1 MRRAAPAAAPVAVDK
16 EVKRKQR
23 MGDIKLDLH
32 RVLLDNLN
40 LAALEH
46 ATEADLRAEINAI
59 SAEHLNDNAIVLGR
73 EDRIILNK
81 ELYDEVTGLGPL
93 ETLLQDESVND
104 ILVNG
109 PQQIFVERSGKLE
122 LTDVTF
128 KDERHLLRII
138 DKIVSAVGRRVDES
152 KPYVDARLKDG
163 SRFNAMVPP
172 VAVDGSLVSIRK
184 FKKDKLGIDD
194 LVQFGAFSEEMAAYL
209 QAAVSTRLNVI
220 VSGGTGS
227 GKTTTLNALS
237 SFIAD
242 DERILTI
249 EDTAELQLQ
258 QTHVGRMESRPPN
271 VEGKG
276 EVSPRDCLK
285 NALRMRPDRIIVGE
299 TRGEEVI
306 DMLQAMNTGHDGSM
320 TTIHAN
326 NPRDGISRLEN
337 MVAMAGIEMPLK
349 AVRSQISSAV
359 NLIVQASRLQ
369 DGSRRMTSITEITGM
384 EGDVISMQEIF
395 RFQRVGPDARQQDH
409 RPLSQP
415 QACAATSPSA
425 SASGAMICPR
435 PSLNPSQRSKPH
447 GHQCRTHHL
456 RSDLYRRAGARR
468 RASIWRLF
476 GRSISLNSRVNR
488 RLEMIEKGDTPRG
501 GAGQICAR
509 RCSSTRKSK
518 GIPLYSLWLSEKAQK
533 GRDCLLPA
541 TADHG
546 DGRPFGSVLPWPDR
560 RHRDRSTRAH
570 RRLHR
575 HGGRCCVYVG
585 VHESQQAH
593 GDHRRTAPRC
603 GRADGALLARRSP
616 VHQRHHHREQRN
628 PRPACLRIR
637 CDRG

>member
-1 MRRAAPAAAPVAVDK
+1 MFSRYKKSANDRTAPKASAAPMPLPRTAPVEAAALPSFRKPAQQVAAVPVGMDK
-16 EVKRKQR
+16 ERKRKER
-23 MGDIKLDLH
+23 ISEIKIELH
-32 RVLLDNLN
+32 RAMLDHLN
-40 LAALEH
+40 LAALDT
-46 ATEADLRAEINAI
+46 ATESDLRAEISSIAGEI
-59 SAEHLNDNAIVLGR
+59 LEEKGIVLNR
-73 EDRIILNK
+73 EDRTQLTQ
-81 ELYDEVTGLGPL
+81 ELYDEVKGLGPL
-93 ETLLQDESVND
+93 ETLLKDDTVND

-109 PQQIFVERSGKLE
+109 PHQIFIERAGKLE
-122 LTDVTF
+122 LSDVTF
-128 KDERHLLRII
+128 KDEKHLLRII

-152 KPYVDARLKDG
+152 NPYVDARLADG

-194 LVQFGAFSEEMAAYL
+194 LVKFGAFSEEMAAYL
-209 QAAVSTRLNVI
+209 QAAVATRLNVI

-237 SFIAD
+237 SFIDNA
-242 DERILTI
+242 ERILTI

-258 QTHVGRMESRPPN
+258 QIHVGRMESRPPN

-395 RFQRVGPDARQQDH
+395 RFQRVGLTPDNKIIGHFTATGVRSHYSERFRLWGYDLPSH
-409 RPLSQP
+409 IYEPI
-415 QACAATSPSA
+415 AA
-425 SASGAMICPR
+425 
-435 PSLNPSQRSKPH
+435 
-447 GHQCRTHHL
+447 
-456 RSDLYRRAGARR
+456 
-468 RASIWRLF
+468 
-476 GRSISLNSRVNR
+476 
-488 RLEMIEKGDTPRG
+488 E
-501 GAGQICAR
+501 
-509 RCSSTRKSK
+509 
-518 GIPLYSLWLSEKAQK
+518 
-533 GRDCLLPA
+533 
-541 TADHG
+541 
-546 DGRPFGSVLPWPDR
+546 
-560 RHRDRSTRAH
+560 
-570 RRLHR
+570 
-575 HGGRCCVYVG
+575 
-585 VHESQQAH
+585 
-593 GDHRRTAPRC
+593 
-603 GRADGALLARRSP
+603 
-616 VHQRHHHREQRN
+616 
-628 PRPACLRIR
+628 
-637 CDRG
+637 

>member
-1 MRRAAPAAAPVAVDK
+1 MTALPEATTKVVRKVPQVEPAQVMLMDK
-16 EVKRKQR
+16 ERKRKER
-23 MGDIKLDLH
+23 VGDLKLELH
-32 RVLLDNLN
+32 RVLLDSLN

-46 ATEADLRAEINAI
+46 ATEADLRQEIQSITSEFLEEKAI
-59 SAEHLNDNAIVLGR
+59 ILNR
-73 EDRIILNK
+73 EDRQTLNK

-93 ETLLQDESVND
+93 ETLLQDDTVND

-109 PQQIFVERSGKLE
+109 PHQIFVERDGKLQ
-122 LTDVTF
+122 LTEIKF
-128 KDERHLLRII
+128 KDERHLMRII

-152 KPYVDARLKDG
+152 NPYVDARLKDG

-194 LVQFGAFSEEMAAYL
+194 LVNFGAFTEEMAAYL
-209 QAAVSTRLNVI
+209 QAAVATRLNII

-237 SFIAD
+237 SFID
-242 DERILTI
+242 NDERILTI

-326 NPRDGISRLEN
+326 SARDGVSRLEN
-337 MVAMAGIEMPLK
+337 MIAMAGIEMPLK

-395 RFQRVGPDARQQDH
+395 RYQRVGLTPENKIIGHFTAIGVRSHYAERFRMWGYDL
-409 RPLSQP
+409 PSSIYEP
-415 QACAATSPSA
+415 VAA
-425 SASGAMICPR
+425 
-435 PSLNPSQRSKPH
+435 
-447 GHQCRTHHL
+447 
-456 RSDLYRRAGARR
+456 
-468 RASIWRLF
+468 
-476 GRSISLNSRVNR
+476 
-488 RLEMIEKGDTPRG
+488 E
-501 GAGQICAR
+501 
-509 RCSSTRKSK
+509 
-518 GIPLYSLWLSEKAQK
+518 
-533 GRDCLLPA
+533 
-541 TADHG
+541 
-546 DGRPFGSVLPWPDR
+546 
-560 RHRDRSTRAH
+560 
-570 RRLHR
+570 
-575 HGGRCCVYVG
+575 
-585 VHESQQAH
+585 
-593 GDHRRTAPRC
+593 
-603 GRADGALLARRSP
+603 
-616 VHQRHHHREQRN
+616 
-628 PRPACLRIR
+628 
-637 CDRG
+637 